1 MTRTYV
7 SARSEGG
14 GRGRGGTRV
23 RSQASRYGTSC
34 ESFTESHEAREL
46 PLQQLEGCSCRYRST
61 RWARQRRCQRPAAWS
76 SGWRFSLLLVSRLP
90 SQSALC
96 NCSAVAARTSP
107 VPAPAPQSV
116 VSIMTA
122 SRVAFS
128 RFRFT
133 ISRFLSLPCYVV
145 QRMNRVVVAVAGTNS
160 CKNGRESS
168 P

>member
-23 RSQASRYGTSC
+23 RSQASRYCTSF

-46 PLQQLEGCSCRYRST
+46 PLQQLEGCSCRCRRT

-90 SQSALC
+90 SHAECTLQLLSSRCPNLTGAG
-96 NCSAVAARTSP
+96 SGTP
-107 VPAPAPQSV
+107 VG
-116 VSIMTA
+116 
-122 SRVAFS
+122 RVDND
-128 RFRFT
+128 RQPRRVLT
-133 ISRFLSLPCYVV
+133 LPLHHIEISLPSLL
-145 QRMNRVVVAVAGTNS
+145 RRT
-160 CKNGRESS
+160 KNEPGCCGRGRNKFLQKR